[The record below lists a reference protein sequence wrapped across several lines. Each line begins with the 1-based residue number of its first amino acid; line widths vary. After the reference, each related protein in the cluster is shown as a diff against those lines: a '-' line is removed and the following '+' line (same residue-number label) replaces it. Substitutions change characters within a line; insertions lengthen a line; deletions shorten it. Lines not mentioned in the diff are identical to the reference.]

1 MEMHLRIPNSDSH
14 HEASSLL
21 AEMNGWL
28 NNDLI
33 TSDSQKTSQD
43 TKPFETNTKADIQ
56 DVVEPHSL
64 KMLLAHPDNPNHES
78 AIREFSQILQDKFGI
93 HLVES
98 AVNWRDFAESAASK
112 FKEIVI
118 IMSPGLLNICKAYK
132 EHNFDREKFESMLKV
147 RNYEYIP
154 CIVLQK
160 LQYFIEDNPNDL
172 SVAIHLVSISCDINS
187 MDIFLDEFDFLKRY
201 RYCYLYKLYLKNNA
215 SESLQLNKEKLMQMI
230 IRLKGNKEKDI
241 LHLTT
246 NSSVSYAA
254 AGQSLS
260 KIAF

>member
-1 MEMHLRIPNSDSH
+1 MNMHLRIPNSDSH

-21 AEMNGWL
+21 AGMNGWL
-28 NNDLI
+28 NNDVT
-33 TSDSQKTSQD
+33 TSDSQKTPHD
-43 TKPFETNTKADIQ
+43 TKPYETNTRADLQ
-56 DVVEPHSL
+56 DVVEPHLL
-64 KMLLAHPDNPNHES
+64 KMLLAHPDTPIHER

-98 AVNWRDFAESAASK
+98 AVNWRDFAESAASS

-132 EHNFDREKFESMLKV
+132 EHNFNRERFESMLKV
-147 RNYEYIP
+147 RKYEYIP

-172 SVAIHLVSISCDINS
+172 SVAIHLVSFSRDIDS

-201 RYCYLYKLYLKNNA
+201 RCCYLYKLCLNDDA
-215 SESLQLNKEKLMQMI
+215 SESLQLNKDKLMQMI
-230 IRLKGNKEKDI
+230 IRLKGNGEQDI

-246 NSSVSYAA
+246 NSSVSHAA
-254 AGQSLS
+254 AGRSLS
-260 KIAF
+260 KMAF